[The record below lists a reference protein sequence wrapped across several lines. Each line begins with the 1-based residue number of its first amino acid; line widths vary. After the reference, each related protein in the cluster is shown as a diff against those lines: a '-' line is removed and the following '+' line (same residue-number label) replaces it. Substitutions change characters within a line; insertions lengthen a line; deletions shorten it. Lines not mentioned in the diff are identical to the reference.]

1 MYTEY
6 VNDLKTLEKD
16 FKTLEKFN
24 DYNDDVC
31 YIIKPY
37 VTNTQNAHIS
47 LFNNINI
54 SCCNIFINLK
64 Y

>member
-24 DYNDDVC
+24 DYNDDVL
-31 YIIKPY
+31 YYKT
-37 VTNTQNAHIS
+37 V
-47 LFNNINI
+47 
-54 SCCNIFINLK
+54 CNK
-64 Y
+64 YSKCAY